1 MSLYI
6 YGKYTMGYT
15 RFFICINKMKLW
27 CSFQKKIFPMTQGFE
42 YYYPCNQCYTQFHQK
57 MKTNKNITLAL
68 IINRK
73 IHIKNFDGCVEC
85 NILAKN

>member
-1 MSLYI
+1 MV
-6 YGKYTMGYT
+6 
-15 RFFICINKMKLW
+15 FFPE
-27 CSFQKKIFPMTQGFE
+27 KIFPMTQGFE

-73 IHIKNFDGCVEC
+73 IHIKNF
-85 NILAKN
+85 